1 MSKWEVAVTRR
12 LPEAGMDMLRGSCHA
27 RLWDEDR
34 PIPHDRLC
42 ALAEGADGIV
52 CVLTDP
58 VDAAVM
64 EAAGPKLKVIST
76 MAVGY
81 DNIDVAE
88 ASRRGIVVGNTP
100 GVLTEATADLTW
112 ALILSLGRRIVEG
125 DRMVREGRFNGWG
138 PTLLVGA
145 DFKGR
150 TLGIVGMG
158 RIGTAVAKR
167 AVGFGMKILYH
178 ARHRLAPELEAAVP
192 AHFEKLGD
200 LLQKSDFVSLHCP
213 LNKESF
219 HLIGGSEIDL
229 MKPTAY
235 LINVA
240 RGPVVDEAA
249 LTAVLKAGRLAGA
262 AFDVYENEP
271 RLSPGLAEL
280 DNVVLAP
287 HFGSA
292 SIETRNKM
300 AVMAAQNL
308 IAGLRGDVPPWCLN
322 PEVRPITEG

>member
-1 MSKWEVAVTRR
+1 MSKWEVAVTRL
-12 LPEAGMDMLRGSCHA
+12 LPEAGMDMLHGSCNV
-27 RLWDEDR
+27 RLWEEDR
-34 PIPHDRLC
+34 PIPHDKLC
-42 ALAEGADGIV
+42 ALAQGAHGIV
-52 CVLTDP
+52 CVLTDQ
-58 VDAAVM
+58 VDKAVM
-64 EAAGPKLKVIST
+64 EAAGPNLKAIST
-76 MAVGY
+76 MAVGH

-88 ASRRGIVVGNTP
+88 ATRRGIVVGNTP

-112 ALILSLGRRIVEG
+112 ALILALSRRILAG

-145 DFKGR
+145 DFKDR

-158 RIGTAVAKR
+158 RIGTAVSRR

-200 LLQKSDFVSLHCP
+200 LLKKSDFVSLHCP
-213 LNKESF
+213 LNQESF
-219 HLIGGSEIDL
+219 HLIGAAEL
-229 MKPTAY
+229 AEMKPTAY

-249 LTAVLKAGRLAGA
+249 LVAALRDRRLAGA
-262 AFDVYENEP
+262 ALDVYENEP
-271 RLSPGLAEL
+271 RLAPGLIEL
-280 DNVVLAP
+280 DNVVLTP
-287 HFGSA
+287 HLGSA
-292 SIETRNKM
+292 SLETRNKM

-308 IAGLRGDVPPWCLN
+308 ITGLRGDVPPWCLN
-322 PEVRPITEG
+322 PEARPVTES